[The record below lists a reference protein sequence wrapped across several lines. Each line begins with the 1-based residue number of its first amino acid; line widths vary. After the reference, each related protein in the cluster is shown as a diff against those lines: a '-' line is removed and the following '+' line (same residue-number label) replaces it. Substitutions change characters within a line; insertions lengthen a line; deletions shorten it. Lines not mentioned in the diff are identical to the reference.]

1 MRPPCALEGAR
12 SEREGAPHDARGRAC
27 AAPTPPRPSQVRLRE
42 QEPKRACAVRV
53 IRRAAEPASIR
64 AMYGDDEEAR
74 EAARK
79 AVLLR
84 EKNVSRS

>member
-1 MRPPCALEGAR
+1 
-12 SEREGAPHDARGRAC
+12 
-27 AAPTPPRPSQVRLRE
+27 LRE

-84 EKNVSRS
+84 EKKSLVHEFRVEIYFSDTYSRVRL

>member
-1 MRPPCALEGAR
+1 
-12 SEREGAPHDARGRAC
+12 
-27 AAPTPPRPSQVRLRE
+27 
-42 QEPKRACAVRV
+42 
-53 IRRAAEPASIR
+53 
-64 AMYGDDEEAR
+64 MYGDDEEAR

>member
-1 MRPPCALEGAR
+1 
-12 SEREGAPHDARGRAC
+12 
-27 AAPTPPRPSQVRLRE
+27 LRE

-84 EKNVSRS
+84 EKKVSRS